1 MEHVI
6 TQMKDYQ
13 TK

>member
-6 TQMKDYQ
+6 TG
-13 TK
+13 

>member
-6 TQMKDYQ
+6 EYVF
-13 TK
+13 

>member
-6 TQMKDYQ
+6 CSDYS
-13 TK
+13 

>member
-6 TQMKDYQ
+6 GNK
-13 TK
+13 